1 MSKSTV
7 HSIKTAYLREKKK
20 IDEDPA
26 NLPTKKRG
34 RPLLLGNTVDVQLQV
49 YLKKIREHGG
59 VVTASVVVAAA
70 KGILKATNRSSLLEY
85 GGYIN
90 PTKDWA
96 YHFLARMEFVRRK
109 ATTAKSKVSAS
120 VFTQLRD
127 EFFSELF
134 SIVAMEEI
142 PPELILNWDQTGIH
156 LVPAAAWTMEQ
167 RGSKRIEIEGV
178 NDKRQITAV
187 FCGSLI
193 GEFLPIQIIYKG
205 KTKRC
210 HPRYQFPIDWNVTH
224 SPKHWSTEETMI
236 EYITEIIIPFVESVR
251 SRLDDKS
258 TSAVIIIDN
267 FKAQKTAQVNKV
279 LEENNLH
286 VCLLPPNTTDKLQ
299 PMDVAVN
306 KPAKDFLRQKF
317 EDWYADQ
324 VMEQLTPDKVG
335 TYIELEPI
343 ELSMVRMKELSG
355 QWMVEMY
362 DYIASHPEFIVNRFI
377 KSGIAKALGDG
388 IAASAATSGN
398 ESEHETDLFSED
410 DDTSDGAEFSS
421 LDEM

>member
-7 HSIKTAYLREKKK
+7 HSIKTAYLRKKKK

-210 HPRYQFPIDWNVTH
+210 HPRYQFPIDLNVTH